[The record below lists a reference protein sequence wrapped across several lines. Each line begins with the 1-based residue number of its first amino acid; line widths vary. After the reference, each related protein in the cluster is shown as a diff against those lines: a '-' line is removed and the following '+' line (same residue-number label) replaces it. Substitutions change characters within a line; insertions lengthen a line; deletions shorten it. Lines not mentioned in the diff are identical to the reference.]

1 MEAIGQ
7 LAGGVAHDFNNI
19 LAAMI
24 LNLGLLRGDA
34 RLHRD
39 LVESLV
45 SLEKGAQRATD
56 LTRQLLQ
63 FSRRQVMRT
72 ELLNLNEVLDNSLR
86 VLRRLL
92 GESIDLH
99 FQPGEPPAWI
109 HADRRMIDQMLT
121 CLCLNARDA
130 MSGGGR
136 LSVEARMEDISAARV
151 KGKPDARAG
160 GFACL
165 TVADTGCGMDAA
177 TQKRLFEPFF
187 TTKDV
192 GQGTG
197 LSLAS
202 VHGIVKQHQGWVE
215 VESAPGEGATF
226 RVFLPI
232 ANLPEAVAPT
242 DPHALAGGH
251 ESILVVEDD
260 ESVRQV
266 LALALRRLGYR
277 VLEAANGVEAVQL
290 WHSHGDRVSLLLTDM
305 VMPEGLTGRE
315 LAERLRG
322 LKPNLRVIYTSGYS
336 TEWAHAGGAAS
347 PGMRFL
353 GKPYQMAELA
363 KVVRECLDVR

>member
-1 MEAIGQ
+1 
-7 LAGGVAHDFNNI
+7 
-19 LAAMI
+19 
-24 LNLGLLRGDA
+24 
-34 RLHRD
+34 
-39 LVESLV
+39 
-45 SLEKGAQRATD
+45 
-56 LTRQLLQ
+56 
-63 FSRRQVMRT
+63 
-72 ELLNLNEVLDNSLR
+72 
-86 VLRRLL
+86 
-92 GESIDLH
+92 
-99 FQPGEPPAWI
+99 
-109 HADRRMIDQMLT
+109 
-121 CLCLNARDA
+121 
-130 MSGGGR
+130 
-136 LSVEARMEDISAARV
+136 
-151 KGKPDARAG
+151 
-160 GFACL
+160 
-165 TVADTGCGMDAA
+165 MDAA

-232 ANLPEAVAPT
+232 ANLPEAVVPA

-336 TEWAHAGGAAS
+336 AEWAHAGGATP

-363 KVVRECLDVR
+363 KVVRECLDAP